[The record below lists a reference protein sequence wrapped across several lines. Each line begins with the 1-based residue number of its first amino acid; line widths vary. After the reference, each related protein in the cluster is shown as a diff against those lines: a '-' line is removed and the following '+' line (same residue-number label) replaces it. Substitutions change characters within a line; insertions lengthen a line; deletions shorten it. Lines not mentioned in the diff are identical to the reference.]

1 MSAPPLVDMSPPTDM
16 PHRNAEIYERPP
28 YIRPVPAVRFGV
40 AGIVAML
47 VFGVLLG
54 GWEAYFRSKGAVPQF
69 VASDVLW
76 AMQRARINNGEG
88 NATVLIGS
96 SRMLFDVQLDVW
108 EKMDGRRPI
117 QLALEGTS
125 PITAL
130 ADLAADTAFRGRL
143 MIGVSP
149 DLFFSGFAYRGK
161 AIANWRTQ
169 SLTDRSGQWL
179 SMHLLEPVF
188 AFVDPDFALF
198 TILKRQ
204 EWPARAGVHTR
215 VNVRKLTLTERDRN
229 THMWPRVVTDTA
241 YARLARDIWAQDF
254 GSLPPGVTPAMVN
267 AGIIAETKKAA
278 AAVAT
283 LRARGVPVLFI
294 RHPSAGAYLD
304 HENKAFPR
312 QGTWEPLLAQSG
324 VKGIH
329 FADHPELQGF
339 ELPEWSHLSHESAR
353 RYTAALYGVIA
364 RVEPAIVAH

>member
-1 MSAPPLVDMSPPTDM
+1 MSAPPLVDMSPRTDM

-198 TILKRQ
+198 TILQRQ
-204 EWPARAGVHTR
+204 QWPARAGVHTR
-215 VNVRKLTLTERDRN
+215 VDVRKLTLTERDRN
-229 THMWPRVVTDTA
+229 TYMWPRVVTDTA

-339 ELPEWSHLSHESAR
+339 ELPEWSHLSHEAAR

-364 RVEPAIVAH
+364 RVEPAIVAR